1 MQMPTQPQ
9 ATVRQ
14 SESAYAKFVTKSFV
28 LNNSVKKHKR
38 NHFIKNFK
46 LPIRKK
52 KLKTMQLIIK
62 EAICILFEKTKIN

>member
-14 SESAYAKFVTKSFV
+14 SESAYAKFVTKSFFV
-28 LNNSVKKHKR
+28 LNNSVKKHKQ
-38 NHFIKNFK
+38 NDFIKNFK

-52 KLKTMQLIIK
+52 AKNYAAYHKRSNLYFI
-62 EAICILFEKTKIN
+62 